1 MDQTAAAA
9 TSQPTQQTACFDI
22 SVTIS
27 FCVVSVPYSAG

>member
-9 TSQPTQQTACFDI
+9 TFQPTQQTTSFDI

-27 FCVVSVPYSAG
+27 PHVVSVLYTAR

>member
-9 TSQPTQQTACFDI
+9 TSQPTQQTTGFDI

-27 FCVVSVPYSAG
+27 PCVVSALYTAG